1 MVRGNYGQRIP
12 RESTEI
18 KKDTEEYQLLLAIL
32 EGVMKFIRANVSL
45 ILLSKQSDLTCSTD
59 EARASKGI

>member
-1 MVRGNYGQRIP
+1 VVRGNYGQRIP
-12 RESTEI
+12 RESAEI
-18 KKDTEEYQLLLAIL
+18 RKDTEEYQLLLAIL

-59 EARASKGI
+59 EA